1 MQREYPQS
9 GDPTTD
15 YSNGRRPYDG
25 CQILAA
31 SCILKKMPQNF
42 KERLQRAPILCD
54 GAMGTLLYAKGVF
67 INRCYDELNL
77 SQPELIR
84 GVHHEYLAAGAEII
98 ETNTFG
104 ANSFRLARHT
114 LGDRVRDIN
123 LAGARLA
130 HEAAKS
136 FDAWVAG
143 SIGPLGIRIEPLGK
157 TSFEETRA
165 SFREQIAALVAG
177 GVDLLMLETF
187 GYLDEL
193 NQAVLACRDVDPKI
207 PIIAQVTIDEDGN
220 CLDGSDPEA
229 FAARLTEWNVDVA
242 GINCS
247 VGPVAMLDAIERVR
261 AVTSLPLAAQPNAGM
276 PRSVEG
282 RNIYLCSPEY
292 MASYTRKFVAAG
304 VQLVGGC
311 CGTTPDHI
319 RAMKSSLR
327 AQGAR
332 GHVAVAEVAHS
343 ATAPSVPASIPM
355 AERSRLGA
363 KLAAGDFVT
372 MVEIVPPKG
381 IDIQKEI
388 EGAKYVKSVGVDAV
402 NIPDSPRASA
412 RMSNQAL
419 SLLMQQT
426 VGIEAILHYTCR
438 DRNVLS
444 IQSDLLGAAATGIR
458 NLICITGDPPK
469 MGNYPDAT
477 AVFDVDSIGLVNI
490 VRNLNQGL
498 DLGGNPIGVG
508 TGFVIGVGANPGLPT
523 LDEEIR
529 RFEYKVQAGA
539 EYVVTQPVFD
549 IRLLENFL
557 RRIEHCHV
565 PVVAGIWP
573 LVSARN
579 AEFMKNELR
588 VSVPDEILNRMTRA
602 KTPEAAR
609 EEGVSI
615 AREMLRAVRD
625 RVQGAQISAPLG
637 RYTSAVDVLE
647 ALGTN
652 RATSV

>member
-1 MQREYPQS
+1 M
-9 GDPTTD
+9 
-15 YSNGRRPYDG
+15 
-25 CQILAA
+25 A
-31 SCILKKMPQNF
+31 QNF
-42 KERLQRAPILCD
+42 LERLKHSPVLCD
-54 GAMGTLLYAKGVF
+54 GAMGTLLYAKGIF

-84 GVHHEYLAAGAEII
+84 GVHHDYLQAGAEIV

-104 ANSFRLARHT
+104 GNRFRLARHS
-114 LGDRVRDIN
+114 LADRVRDIN
-123 LAGARLA
+123 LAGAHVAR
-130 HEAAKS
+130 EAAKS
-136 FDAWVAG
+136 FDAWVAA
-143 SIGPLGIRIEPLGK
+143 SIGPLGVRIEPLGK
-157 TSFEETRA
+157 TSFEEARTA
-165 SFREQIAALVAG
+165 FREQVAALIEG

-187 GYLDEL
+187 GYVEEL
-193 NQAVLACRDVDPKI
+193 HQAVLACRDVDAKI
-207 PIIAQVTIDEDGN
+207 PIVAQVTIDEDGN

-229 FAARLTEWNVDVA
+229 FAARLSEWNVDVL

-292 MASYTRKFVAAG
+292 MASYARKFVAAG
-304 VQLVGGC
+304 VQLIGGC

-319 RAMKSSLR
+319 RAMKSALR
-327 AQGAR
+327 VREAR
-332 GHVAVAEVAHS
+332 GKTAVTEAIHS
-343 ATAPSVPASIPM
+343 GVAPSPPASIPL
-355 AERSRLGA
+355 AKRSQLGA
-363 KLAAGDFVT
+363 KIAAGEFVT

-381 IDIQKEI
+381 IDIRKEI
-388 EGAKYVKSVGVDAV
+388 EGAKFVKSVGVDGV

-419 SLLMQQT
+419 ALLMQQE

-438 DRNVLS
+438 DRNVLG

-477 AVFDVDSIGLVNI
+477 AVFDVDAIGLVNI
-490 VRNLNQGL
+490 VHNLNRGL
-498 DLGGNPIGVG
+498 DIGANPIGAG
-508 TGFVIGVGANPGLPT
+508 TSFVIGVGANPGLPN
-523 LDEEIR
+523 LDEEIN
-529 RFEYKVQAGA
+529 RFEYKVEAGA

-549 IRLLENFL
+549 LNLLENFL
-557 RRIEHCHV
+557 RRIEHCRI
-565 PVVAGIWP
+565 PVIAGIWP

-588 VSVPDEILNRMTRA
+588 VSVPDEVLNRMTGA
-602 KTPEAAR
+602 ASPEAAR
-609 EEGVSI
+609 EEGVAI
-615 AREMLRAVRD
+615 AREMLAALRD
-625 RVQGAQISAPLG
+625 RVQGAQISAPQG
-637 RYTSAVDVLE
+637 RYSSAVDVLE
-647 ALGTN
+647 ALGSK
-652 RATSV
+652 RPAAV

>member
-1 MQREYPQS
+1 
-9 GDPTTD
+9 
-15 YSNGRRPYDG
+15 
-25 CQILAA
+25 
-31 SCILKKMPQNF
+31 MPQNLI
-42 KERLQRAPILCD
+42 ERLKQSPVLCD
-54 GAMGTLLYAKGVF
+54 GAMGTLLYAKGIF

-84 GVHHEYLAAGAEII
+84 AVHHDYLHAGAEII

-104 ANSFRLARHT
+104 ANSFRLARHSMS
-114 LGDRVRDIN
+114 DRVREIN
-123 LAGARLA
+123 LAGASVA

-136 FDAWVAG
+136 FDVWVAG
-143 SIGPLGIRIEPLGK
+143 SIGPLGVRIEPLGK
-157 TSFEETRA
+157 TSFEEARA
-165 SFREQIAALVAG
+165 AFREQIEALVEG
-177 GVDLLMLETF
+177 GVDILMLETF
-187 GYLDEL
+187 GYVEEL
-193 NQAVLACRDVDPKI
+193 HQAVQACRDVNPKI
-207 PIIAQVTIDEDGN
+207 PIVAQVTIDEDGI

-229 FAARLTEWNVDVA
+229 FAARLTEWNVDVL

-261 AVTSLPLAAQPNAGM
+261 AVTTLPLAAQPNAGM

-304 VQLVGGC
+304 VQLIGGC

-319 RAMKSSLR
+319 RAMKSALR
-327 AQGAR
+327 VREAR
-332 GHVAVAEVAHS
+332 GKTATTEAIHS
-343 ATAPSVPASIPM
+343 GPATVVPATTHIS
-355 AERSRLGA
+355 ARSKLGA
-363 KLAAGDFVT
+363 KIAAGHFIT

-381 IDIQKEI
+381 IDIAKEI
-388 EGAKYVKSVGVDAV
+388 EGAKFVKSVGVDAV

-419 SLLMQQT
+419 SLLMQQA

-438 DRNVLS
+438 DRNVLG

-477 AVFDVDSIGLVNI
+477 AVFDVDAIGLVNI
-490 VRNLNQGL
+490 VHNLNRGL
-498 DLGGNPIGVG
+498 DLGGNPIGTG
-508 TGFVIGVGANPGLPT
+508 TSFVIGVGANPGLPN
-523 LDEEIR
+523 LDEEIK

-549 IRLLENFL
+549 ITLLDKFL
-557 RRIEHCHV
+557 KRIEHCRI

-588 VSVPDEILNRMTRA
+588 VSVPDEVMNRMTSA
-602 KTPEAAR
+602 PNPQAAR
-609 EEGVSI
+609 EEGVAI

-625 RVQGAQISAPLG
+625 RVQGAQISAPQG

-647 ALGTN
+647 ALGSKES
-652 RATSV
+652 ATV